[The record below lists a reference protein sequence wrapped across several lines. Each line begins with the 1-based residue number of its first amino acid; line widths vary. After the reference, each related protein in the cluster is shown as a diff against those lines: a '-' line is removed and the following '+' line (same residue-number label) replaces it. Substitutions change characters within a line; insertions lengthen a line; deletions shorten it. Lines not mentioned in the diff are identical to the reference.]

1 MEQTDG
7 LFNVL
12 NDACAIPL
20 ENFLGFQATGTE
32 TTLAMNFK
40 PMLNSGVDTANE
52 IDISIDTVT
61 LTIST
66 NKHKEVM
73 GQVWETINGAA
84 NGSLIDICDAT
95 NSIFASEY
103 ISGCAIALAVDA

>member
-52 IDISIDTVT
+52 IDVSIDVVT
-61 LTIST
+61 LTVDK
-66 NKHKEVM
+66 NKHKEAI
-73 GQVWETINGAA
+73 GQIWETINGAA

-103 ISGCAIALAVDA
+103 VTGCAIALAVDA